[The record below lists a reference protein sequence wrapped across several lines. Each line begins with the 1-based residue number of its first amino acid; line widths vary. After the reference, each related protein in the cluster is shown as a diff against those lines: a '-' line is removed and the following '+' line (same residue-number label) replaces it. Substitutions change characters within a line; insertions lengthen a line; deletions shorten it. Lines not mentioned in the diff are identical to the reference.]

1 MLSRKRTNSFTSTS
15 NESSPRSTH
24 RDYYDGEYNKMW
36 EDVKKMK
43 LGSTVAYVPNNQMGY
58 KRYRVVKKKGKK
70 TLKLIEDYEGSHQS
84 RSESSIESVNSHE
97 SESSMQSRGSK
108 RRKVGGGKKQKS
120 RRKRNN

>member
-43 LGSTVAYVPNNQMGY
+43 LGSTVAYAPNNQMGY

-70 TLKLIEDYEGSHQS
+70 TLKLIEDYEGSIHQS

-97 SESSMQSRGSK
+97 SESSMQSK
-108 RRKVGGGKKQKS
+108 RRKVIII
-120 RRKRNN
+120 RKRNN